1 MSPLFIYAA
10 LASPACQTRKAAKGP
25 AKVGD
30 NVEMVELRQVIR
42 AQVPDPGRSA
52 ALADM
57 VGVAEQEL
65 GAINTSFN
73 KYSKA
78 FAKASANHAKGSNDL
93 NMILHEWNAETRNRR
108 IKLVDALLAMKAQ
121 AEPKEWPAI
130 SNAFFDSVKRQS
142 DRYQALQP
150 TNS

>member
-1 MSPLFIYAA
+1 MAGTLASVASIALIL

-65 GAINTSFN
+65 VQRPVI
-73 KYSKA
+73 
-78 FAKASANHAKGSNDL
+78 
-93 NMILHEWNAETRNRR
+93 
-108 IKLVDALLAMKAQ
+108 
-121 AEPKEWPAI
+121 
-130 SNAFFDSVKRQS
+130 
-142 DRYQALQP
+142 
-150 TNS
+150 